1 MVKFRI
7 IAVLLILD
15 GKIVQSEKFLHTNTI
30 HYDVEIFTS
39 SLNEWCVDEIIV
51 LDVSKKRITKVLLKM
66 F

>member
-7 IAVLLILD
+7 IAVLLVLD

-39 SLNEWCVDEIIV
+39 SFEYDGP
-51 LDVSKKRITKVLLKM
+51 KK
-66 F
+66 